1 MNNPIVVMDTLF
13 IIAAFISLPI
23 VLTLKRRIIL
33 ADIKIVI
40 SSLLLFNILYG
51 LCLFFEWT
59 GVTNILDP
67 YEDLIGALIPMMW
80 AFIFYAILQ
89 NISEQKLKNY
99 QDHLENLVE
108 ERTNKLRIAN
118 RDLGEFAYIVSHDL
132 KAPLRAIGQL
142 SQWIAEDNYS
152 NLNEDGK
159 KNIELLKARVKR
171 MYRLIDDI
179 LAYSRAGRDHEKK
192 EEVDMMRLTEEVI
205 DSLYKPSNIRIEIET
220 QLPVIPGSRV
230 HFQQIIQNLLSNSIK
245 FMDKPEGIITIGCQ
259 RDNNLWRFR
268 VRDNGPG
275 IDAKYKDKVFQIFQV
290 LSPSPNQES
299 TGIGLTLVK
308 KIVEIYGGEVNM
320 ESEVGKYCEFTFS
333 LPVQVT
339 GEEI

>member
-1 MNNPIVVMDTLF
+1 MNSPIAILDTVF
-13 IIAAFISLPI
+13 
-23 VLTLKRRIIL
+23 IL
-33 ADIKIVI
+33 APFMAITVLLIRNRKGIHIDIKILV
-40 SSLLLFNILYG
+40 SCLLLLNILYG
-51 LCLFFEWT
+51 LCLVFEWT
-59 GVTNILDP
+59 AITDILEP

-80 AFIFYAILQ
+80 AFIFYAIMQ
-89 NISEQKLKNY
+89 NISEQELKQY
-99 QDHLENLVE
+99 QDHLEHLVE
-108 ERTNKLRIAN
+108 ERTNRLEIAN
-118 RDLGEFAYIVSHDL
+118 RDLSEFAYIVSHDL

-142 SQWIAEDNYS
+142 SQWIAEDNFN

-179 LAYSRAGRDHEKK
+179 LAYSRAGRDHDKK

-205 DSLYKPSNIRIEIET
+205 DSLYKPSNIRIEIEN
-220 QLPVIPGSRV
+220 QLPVIHGSRV

-245 FMDKPEGIITIGCQ
+245 FMDKPEGIISIGCQ

-308 KIVEIYGGEVNM
+308 KIVEIYGGEVDM
-320 ESEVGKYCEFTFS
+320 ESEVGKYCEFTFT
-333 LPVQVT
+333 LPSHA
-339 GEEI
+339 